1 MCSAATIETP
11 KSQAHRRTVVL
22 DDDPTGSQEVSGVP
36 VLLRCDRD
44 RLIDLLRENRAVY
57 VLTNT
62 RAVPETEA
70 CALLARLRGDIA
82 FAQESLGLDILVVQ
96 RGDSTLRGHVFAEI
110 DVFATPDSIV
120 VYAPAFPAG
129 GRQTVDGVHRVRVDG
144 AWLNAADTEF
154 ADDPVF
160 GYTARNMI
168 DYVRERGSRP
178 AVPTP
183 AAEFFQ
189 AAGGAPAGAV
199 VVPDAETDSDL
210 EGIARD
216 ILRLSKTGKHLV
228 VRCAAPLAA
237 YLAEAKSTGFIDH
250 STLKK
255 GGPVLVVAGSHT
267 GATTRQLAQLTQR
280 WPHVVEID
288 TDAAIADP
296 EAAAAS
302 ASRALRDEL
311 GRREV
316 VLLAT
321 ERVRRTEHA
330 TLEDAAQVMRALSST
345 VARVAGLPGF
355 IITKGGITSAEI
367 ARIGLGAD
375 TAWVEGQ
382 VEPGIS
388 LWTIGNDSRRL
399 PQLVVPGNMGQ
410 TDTLLRL
417 VAKLVD
423 R

>member
-1 MCSAATIETP
+1 
-11 KSQAHRRTVVL
+11 
-22 DDDPTGSQEVSGVP
+22 
-36 VLLRCDRD
+36 
-44 RLIDLLRENRAVY
+44 
-57 VLTNT
+57 
-62 RAVPETEA
+62 
-70 CALLARLRGDIA
+70 
-82 FAQESLGLDILVVQ
+82 
-96 RGDSTLRGHVFAEI
+96 
-110 DVFATPDSIV
+110 
-120 VYAPAFPAG
+120 
-129 GRQTVDGVHRVRVDG
+129 
-144 AWLNAADTEF
+144 
-154 ADDPVF
+154 
-160 GYTARNMI
+160 
-168 DYVRERGSRP
+168 
-178 AVPTP
+178 
-183 AAEFFQ
+183 
-189 AAGGAPAGAV
+189 
-199 VVPDAETDSDL
+199 
-210 EGIARD
+210 
-216 ILRLSKTGKHLV
+216 
-228 VRCAAPLAA
+228 
-237 YLAEAKSTGFIDH
+237 
-250 STLKK
+250 
-255 GGPVLVVAGSHT
+255 VAGSHT

-345 VARVAGLPGF
+345 VARVVGLPGF

-399 PQLVVPGNMGQ
+399 PHLVVPGNMGD